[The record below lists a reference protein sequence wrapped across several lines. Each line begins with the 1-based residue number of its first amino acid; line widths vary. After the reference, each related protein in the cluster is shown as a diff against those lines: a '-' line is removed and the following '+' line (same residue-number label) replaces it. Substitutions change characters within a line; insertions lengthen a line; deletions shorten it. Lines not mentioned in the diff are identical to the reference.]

1 MIMYAWVSRPFNLSK
16 LGTWQ
21 FVLTINHVQKI
32 AYGMKDTPIAYNL
45 LGTPGLPQIKQINK
59 VHIIESY
66 NTLRE
71 AAYILDK
78 AVPYE
83 MVLQAGSLSFS
94 PILKYR
100 AWLPWNQVGG
110 RGHQFTLPQIA
121 LLFHEIQFLILTII
135 LGWWRAPLK
144 SQELCLQMLWNIK
157 RNNPIFMDL

>member
-1 MIMYAWVSRPFNLSK
+1 
-16 LGTWQ
+16 
-21 FVLTINHVQKI
+21 VLTINHVQKI

-83 MVLQAGSLSFS
+83 MVLQACSLSFS

-100 AWLPWNQVGG
+100 AWLP
-110 RGHQFTLPQIA
+110 
-121 LLFHEIQFLILTII
+121 
-135 LGWWRAPLK
+135 
-144 SQELCLQMLWNIK
+144 
-157 RNNPIFMDL
+157 